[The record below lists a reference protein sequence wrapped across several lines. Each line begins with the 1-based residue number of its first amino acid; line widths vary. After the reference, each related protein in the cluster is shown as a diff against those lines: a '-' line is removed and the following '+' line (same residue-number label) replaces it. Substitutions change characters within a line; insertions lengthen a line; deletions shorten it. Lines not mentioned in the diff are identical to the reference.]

1 MDIWAAGV
9 TLYYMVEFNPP
20 FQGSTLAELY
30 INIGKGE
37 FRCASEQGGGQ
48 VRSGLSCAVVS
59 FHVCFRVCDCVSVL
73 CLLNLKLPN
82 I

>member
-30 INIGKGE
+30 SNIGKGE
-37 FRCASEQGGGQ
+37 FRCASEQAWGFGKMGKISVCSSRRRVHVWANPHQ
-48 VRSGLSCAVVS
+48 DFFVRE
-59 FHVCFRVCDCVSVL
+59 
-73 CLLNLKLPN
+73 K
-82 I
+82 

>member
-37 FRCASEQGGGQ
+37 FRCASEQGGWANGEDI
-48 VRSGLSCAVVS
+48 
-59 FHVCFRVCDCVSVL
+59 RVE
-73 CLLNLKLPN
+73 
-82 I
+82 

>member
-1 MDIWAAGV
+1 MRVQVDIWAAGV

-37 FRCASEQGGGQ
+37 FRCASDQGGVGKWRRYPCGVNPHQ
-48 VRSGLSCAVVS
+48 GYARPRRG
-59 FHVCFRVCDCVSVL
+59 
-73 CLLNLKLPN
+73 
-82 I
+82 